1 MLVSRRWLEAF
12 LNRPL
17 EVREVA
23 DRLAMLG
30 APVDAIESLH
40 AILEQIVVA
49 RVSAVIPHPNA
60 DRLRVCTVEDGAG
73 TWQVVCG
80 APNVVAG
87 GRYPFA
93 RMGTT
98 LPGGLTIA
106 QRKLRGEVSQG
117 MLCSGRELELSDD
130 HDGLLTLDTDAA
142 PGTPLLDVLPV
153 RDDRLDVDVTPNRPD
168 LLGHKGVARE
178 LAAALGIPF
187 RLPVIPGSRG
197 EEVPASER
205 ASGVSGTTGKNE
217 GGVGVQ
223 VAVEP
228 GSGCER
234 LLVAVV
240 RGVVVGPSP
249 LWLRQRLEAA
259 GVRSINNVVDAT
271 NYVMLELGH
280 PLHAYDLA
288 TLSGPMVQA
297 RASLEGE
304 TVVTLD
310 GTRRILTQGMTVI
323 ADAERAIG
331 IAGVMGGEATEVRE
345 TTTDLVVECAW
356 FEPPRIRATRRSLG
370 LSTEASYRFERG
382 VDLQAASEALRRG
395 LEVLLTVA
403 GGSVAGR
410 PIDIWPAVRHPAR
423 IFLRVDRVAR
433 VLGVT
438 LPVRAIEDAL
448 VAIGATVVAKPA
460 DGRLA
465 VDVPG
470 WRPDLEAEIDLIEEV
485 ARIYGYDRL
494 PSDLGPFRLG
504 GRDDAPDATAADR
517 VRAGLVPFGLWET
530 LSLPLCDDSRG
541 VAVAN
546 PLSSNHGQLRSAIL
560 PGLLRQV
567 EANWA
572 GHQGTVRLF
581 EVGTVFH
588 PGTGALA
595 PPQEE
600 LHVAAVVTGA
610 RSPAHWTS
618 SGKGDPVDIWD
629 LKGLFEAVV
638 LLANPAARVQVASG
652 EGWVAVDE
660 EGRLAGHA
668 TPLRVDAPAWADP
681 VFGLEVT
688 VSLSP
693 PGPPAFRPWPSTPA
707 AQRDLALILP
717 SGVTAEK
724 VSAGLRKG
732 GGRIVESVTVVDEF
746 RGAGI
751 APGQRSVAFRLR
763 FRDPERTLREQE
775 IDRAL
780 ERARQEVEETLGIV
794 LRTS

>member
-1 MLVSRRWLEAF
+1 MRVSRRWLEAF
-12 LNRPL
+12 LHRSL
-17 EVREVA
+17 DVHDVA

-40 AILEQIVVA
+40 ETLDEIVVA
-49 RVSAVIPHPNA
+49 QVSDVVPHPNA
-60 DRLRVCTVEDGAG
+60 NRLRICTVHDGAG
-73 TWQVVCG
+73 VWQVVCG

-106 QRKLRGEVSQG
+106 ERTLRGEVSQG
-117 MLCSGRELELSDD
+117 MLCSGRELELSED
-130 HDGLLTLDTDAA
+130 HDGLFTLETDAA

-153 RDDRLDVDVTPNRPD
+153 RDDRLEVDVTPNRPD

-197 EEVPASER
+197 EEVPACER
-205 ASGVSGTTGKNE
+205 ASGVSGSTGGSE
-217 GGVGVQ
+217 GHPGVP

-240 RGVVVGPSP
+240 RGIVVGPSP
-249 LWLRQRLEAA
+249 LWLRQRVEAA

-288 TLSGPMVQA
+288 ALTGPAVQA
-297 RASLEGE
+297 RASRDGE

-310 GTRRILTQGMTVI
+310 GTRRVLAEGMTVI
-323 ADAERAIG
+323 ADRERAIG
-331 IAGVMGGEATEVRE
+331 VAGVMGGEATEVRE
-345 TTTDLVVECAW
+345 TTTDVVLECAW
-356 FEPPRIRATRRSLG
+356 FDPSRIRATRRALG
-370 LSTEASYRFERG
+370 ISTDASYRFERG
-382 VDLQAASEALRRG
+382 VDLQAAGDALRRG
-395 LEVLLTVA
+395 LELLLTVA
-403 GGSVAGR
+403 GGAVDGR
-410 PIDIWPAVRHPAR
+410 PVDVWPAVRHPAR
-423 IFLRVDRVAR
+423 IFLRLDRVAR

-470 WRPDLEAEIDLIEEV
+470 WRPDLVAEIDLIEEV

-494 PSDLGPFRLG
+494 PSDLGPFRVG
-504 GRDDAPDATAADR
+504 GREDSAYAEAADR
-517 VRAGLVPFGLWET
+517 MRAGLVSFGLWET
-530 LSLPLCDDSRG
+530 LTLPLGDDPRG
-541 VAVAN
+541 VPVAN
-546 PLSSNHGQLRSAIL
+546 PLSADHGRLRAEML
-560 PGLLRQV
+560 PGMLRQV
-567 EANWA
+567 ESNWA
-572 GHQGTVRLF
+572 GHHRTVRLF

-588 PGTGALA
+588 PGAGVLA
-595 PPQEE
+595 PPREE
-600 LHVAAVVTGA
+600 LRVAAVVTGD

-618 SGKGDPVDIWD
+618 SGKGDAVDVWD

-638 LLANPAARVQVASG
+638 LLANPSARVQVAPG
-652 EGWVAVDE
+652 EGWIAVDE
-660 EGRLAGHA
+660 EGSVVGSAA
-668 TPLRVDAPAWADP
+668 PLRADAPAWADP

-688 VSLSP
+688 VSLSRPVP
-693 PGPPAFRPWPSTPA
+693 PRFTPWPSTPSA
-707 AQRDLALILP
+707 ERDVALLLP
-717 SGVTAEK
+717 SGVTAEQ
-724 VSAGLRKG
+724 VSTGLRRG
-732 GGRIVESVTVVDEF
+732 GGSVVESVTVVDEF

-751 APGQRSVAFRLR
+751 ASGQRSVAFRLR

-780 ERARQEVEETLGIV
+780 DRARREVEETLGIV

>member
-12 LNRPL
+12 LHRPL
-17 EVREVA
+17 DAREVA
-23 DRLAMLG
+23 DHLAMLG
-30 APVDAIESLH
+30 APVDAMEPLH
-40 AILEQIVVA
+40 AILEDIVVA
-49 RVSAVIPHPNA
+49 QVSTVVPHPNA
-60 DRLRVCTVEDGAG
+60 DRLRICTVEDGAG

-87 GRYPFA
+87 ARYPFA
-93 RMGTT
+93 RIGTT
-98 LPGGLTIA
+98 LPGGITIA
-106 QRKLRGEVSQG
+106 QRTLRGELSQG
-117 MLCSGRELELSDD
+117 MLCSGRELELSED
-130 HDGLLTLDTDAA
+130 HEGLLTLETEAA

-197 EEVPASER
+197 DEVPATAR
-205 ASGVSGTTGKNE
+205 AQGASGSTGGSGNLN
-217 GGVGVQ
+217 GVRV
-223 VAVEP
+223 VVEP
-228 GSGCER
+228 GEGCER
-234 LLVAVV
+234 LLIAVV
-240 RGVVVGPSP
+240 RGVTVGPSP

-259 GVRSINNVVDAT
+259 GVRSITNVVDAT
-271 NYVMLELGH
+271 NYVMLELGQ

-288 TLSGPMVQA
+288 TLAGPTVQA
-297 RASLEGE
+297 RLAHEGE

-310 GTRRILTQGMTVI
+310 GVRRTLAPGMTVI

-331 IAGVMGGEATEVRE
+331 VAGVMGGKDTEVSH
-345 TTTDLVVECAW
+345 TTTDLALECAW
-356 FEPPRIRATRRSLG
+356 FEPSRIRATRRTLG
-370 LSTEASYRFERG
+370 ISTDASYRFERG
-382 VDLQAASEALRRG
+382 VDLQAAGDALRRG
-395 LEVLLTVA
+395 LELLLTVA
-403 GGSVAGR
+403 GGTVEGL
-410 PIDIWPAVRHPAR
+410 PVDVWPTVRHPAR

-438 LPVRAIEDAL
+438 LPVRVIEDAL

-470 WRPDLEAEIDLIEEV
+470 WRPDLVAEIDLIEEV

-494 PSDLGPFRLG
+494 PSGLGPFRVG
-504 GRDDAPDATAADR
+504 TREDAADATAADR
-517 VRAGLVPFGLWET
+517 VRSGLVPLGLWET
-530 LSLPLCDDSRG
+530 LSLPLGADPRG
-541 VAVAN
+541 IPLAN
-546 PLSSNHGQLRSAIL
+546 PLSSDHGQLRSEIL

-572 GHQGTVRLF
+572 GHQRTVRLF
-581 EVGTVFH
+581 EVGTVFR
-588 PGTGALA
+588 PGAGAMD
-595 PPQEE
+595 PPREE
-600 LHVAAVVTGA
+600 LHVAVVVTGS

-618 SGKGDPVDIWD
+618 SGKADAVDLWD
-629 LKGLFEAVV
+629 LKGLFQAVV
-638 LLANPAARVQVASG
+638 LLANPSARVQVAPGDGWMAVLG
-652 EGWVAVDE
+652 EGEVV
-660 EGRLAGHA
+660 GHA
-668 TPLRVDAPAWADP
+668 ASLRADAPLWADP

-688 VSLSP
+688 VSLAPAVP
-693 PGPPAFRPWPSTPA
+693 PRFTPWPSTPSA
-707 AQRDLALILP
+707 ERDLALVLP
-717 SGVTAEK
+717 TGVTAEQ
-724 VSAGLRKG
+724 VSIGLRTG
-732 GGRIVESVTVVDEF
+732 GGSIVESVTIVDEF

-763 FRDPERTLREQE
+763 FRDPERTLRDQE

-780 ERARQEVEETLGIV
+780 DRARHHVEETLGIA